1 MNKILNK
8 ASDNTLWNLLLS
20 SSGINMIYYHE
31 NMKLMN
37 RKKGFLV
44 VGNLKIALRREA
56 MAYTWVACLLDKKLW
71 AEFFFEGEKAKF
83 PVH

>member
-8 ASDNTLWNLLLS
+8 ASDNTLWDLLLS

-44 VGNLKIALRREA
+44 VDNLKIALRR
-56 MAYTWVACLLDKKLW
+56 
-71 AEFFFEGEKAKF
+71 
-83 PVH
+83 